1 MTSLRP
7 DERPVAL
14 VRTYDRAERA
24 SDALVHAA
32 GLVLALAAVPVLITL
47 AAVWRTDAAGIV
59 GVSVYGGTLIAMLSA
74 SLAYN
79 HVPAGRWTG
88 ILRRI
93 DLAAIYGKI
102 AGTVTPFVLLSGVGT
117 SFLIGIWVAAAGAS
131 ASAFLGGRRS
141 GPISVGIALAMGWAV
156 LLAGG
161 DVVATTSAPVFVL
174 MVAGGV
180 LYSLG
185 TPFLLWERLRFHN
198 AIWHGFVVVASAVFF
213 VAVTWHLVA
222 TSFA

>member
-1 MTSLRP
+1 MVFPRS

-14 VRTYDRAERA
+14 ARTYDCAERT

-32 GLVLALAAVPVLITL
+32 GLLLALTAVPVLITL

-79 HVPAGRWTG
+79 HVPAGQWTD

-93 DLAAIYGKI
+93 DLAAIYGRI
-102 AGTVTPFVLLSGVGT
+102 AKTVTPFVLLSGTGT
-117 SFLIGIWVAAAGAS
+117 SFLVGMWVAAVGAS
-131 ASAFLGGRRS
+131 IGGRRS
-141 GPISVGIALAMGWAV
+141 GPVGVGIALAMAWAV

-161 DVVATTSAPVFVL
+161 EVVATTSVPVFAL
-174 MVAGGV
+174 MVAGSV

-185 TPFLLWERLRFHN
+185 SPFLLRERMRFHN

-213 VAVTWHLVA
+213 VAVTWHLVV
-222 TSFA
+222 TSVA